1 MKKSRKEMPVQEV
14 QEKPSIIKKKRPR
27 TLKVGIRRKTTILL
41 WVLLL
46 GSVTF
51 GIYKNFTAIDIHTV
65 HKKEVI
71 EKRIIDTNK
80 VESFVENFA
89 TTYYSWTN
97 TQESIDGRTENL
109 KGYLTEDLQLL
120 SVDVIRKDIPTSSN
134 MYDVQVWDIEQI
146 NDTDFD
152 VTFSVKQEITEGEAK
167 TYVTSAYNTA
177 VHVDSNNNMV
187 IIKNPTISS
196 IPTKSTYAP
205 TTTESDG
212 TVDANTTAE
221 ITDFLNTFFKLYPTA
236 TEKELSYYVKNQAL
250 KPIGKDYIFVELVN
264 PVYRQVEN
272 KVNVSV
278 SVIYLDSATKATQ
291 VSQFVLTLEKSDNWK
306 IIK

>member
-14 QEKPSIIKKKRPR
+14 QAKQPTIKKKRPR
-27 TLKVGIRRKTTILL
+27 TLKVGVRRKTTILL

-51 GIYKNFTAIDIHTV
+51 GIYKNFTAIDMHTV
-65 HKKEVI
+65 HEKEVI

-89 TTYYSWTN
+89 TTYYSWAN
-97 TQESIDGRTENL
+97 TQESIDGRTESL

-120 SVDVIRKDIPTSSN
+120 NVDVIRKDIPTSSN
-134 MYDVQVWDIEQI
+134 AYDVQVWDIAQV

-167 TYVTSAYNTA
+167 AYVTSAYNTA

-187 IIKNPTISS
+187 IVKNPTISS
-196 IPTKSTYAP
+196 IPTKSTYTP
-205 TTTESDG
+205 TATESDG

-250 KPIGKDYIFVELVN
+250 QPIGKDYTFVELVN
-264 PVYRQVEN
+264 PVYWQAEN

-291 VSQFVLTLEKSDNWK
+291 ISQFELMLEKSDNWK
-306 IIK
+306 II

>member
-1 MKKSRKEMPVQEV
+1 MRKSKKEKPVQEV
-14 QEKPSIIKKKRPR
+14 QAEKTIIKKKRPR

-65 HKKEVI
+65 HEKEVI

-80 VESFVENFA
+80 VESFVKNFA

-97 TQESIDGRTENL
+97 TQESIDGRTEHL
-109 KGYLTEDLQLL
+109 KAYLTEDLQLL
-120 SVDVIRKDIPTSSN
+120 NVDIIRMDIPTSSN
-134 MYDVQVWDIEQI
+134 AYDVQVWDIEQT

-167 TYVTSAYNTA
+167 TYVTSAYNMA
-177 VHVDSNNNMV
+177 VHVDSKNDMV

-196 IPTKSTYAP
+196 VPTKSAYTP
-205 TTTESDG
+205 TATESDG
-212 TVDANTTAE
+212 TVDANTSEE

-236 TEKELSYYVKNQAL
+236 TEKELSYYVKNQVL

-264 PVYRQVEN
+264 PVYRQVES

-291 VSQFVLTLEKSDNWK
+291 VSQFDLTLEKSDNWK
-306 IIK
+306 ITL